1 MWTYGCVPGDGD
13 LLSQTHKKN
22 IGTCGDP
29 VVLEVLLGLGPDVV
43 VGRLKSLE
51 QGGHLGRHLAWQDRH
66 RDGRQ
71 MRNFGYRKSGYIVL
85 TRADVCSSGRVFGS
99 FGVGC

>member
-51 QGGHLGRHLAWQDRH
+51 QGGHLGRHLAWEDRH
-66 RDGRQ
+66 RDGSRCAI
-71 MRNFGYRKSGYIVL
+71 SGTENPGI
-85 TRADVCSSGRVFGS
+85 
-99 FGVGC
+99 